1 LFIIHINDLPLRI
14 NPVSKSILFADD
26 TSVIISS
33 RNFEDFCS
41 VSNFVLCHMIK
52 WFATNN
58 LVPNLDMMSIMK
70 FMTKHSLHSTL
81 HTGCKGEYTEKG
93 VNTKFVCLKN

>member
-1 LFIIHINDLPLRI
+1 
-14 NPVSKSILFADD
+14 
-26 TSVIISS
+26 
-33 RNFEDFCS
+33 
-41 VSNFVLCHMIK
+41 MIK